1 MTPFFVLPYTS
12 VPDYVGADFSD
23 PHLHLA
29 PRPQKKQKD
38 NGRLITHPT
47 AEIVLK
53 AAKQAA
59 KKNLA
64 DTSEE
69 APSRA
74 DLLPSMFMSVFIQVN
89 RFAVLDNPCLES
101 LRLAPFCAA
110 CQVIKM

>member
-12 VPDYVGADFSD
+12 VPDYVGADLSD
-23 PHLHLA
+23 PHLQLA

-47 AEIVLK
+47 AKIVLK

-59 KKNLA
+59 KKKLGRYFGRSPA
-64 DTSEE
+64 
-69 APSRA
+69 RA
-74 DLLPSMFMSVFIQVN
+74 DLLPSMFMSVFVQVN
-89 RFAVLDNPCLES
+89 RFAVFDNPCLES